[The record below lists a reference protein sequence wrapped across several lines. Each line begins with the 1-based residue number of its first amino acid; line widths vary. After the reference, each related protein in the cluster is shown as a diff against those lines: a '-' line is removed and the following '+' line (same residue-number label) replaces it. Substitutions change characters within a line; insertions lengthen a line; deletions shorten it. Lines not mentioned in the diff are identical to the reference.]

1 MLEVLSAS
9 KLFRITVLTREAS
22 KKTFPSDI
30 DVKAVDYASIASL
43 EAALQGQDALV
54 SAMAFEAIDVQKN
67 LVDAAFNAGVRRMIP
82 SEYGN
87 DTWNPNLASIP
98 IYQPKIAI
106 REYLDQKVAER
117 PSFSYTIIMTS
128 SFLAPGYALN
138 FLVDV
143 DNKKCE
149 IKDGGD
155 VLFSATTMDSIA
167 QAAIGILLHLDETAN
182 RPVKVKSVDA
192 TQNEI
197 LAIARKAEPTAQWD
211 ITYVKTEDLE
221 KEARESW
228 AKGDHGK
235 SVVEKFIWRA
245 FLAWAGYFEHTDNDL
260 LGIKALDKFGLE
272 RLVTSAVLARK
283 V

>member
-1 MLEVLSAS
+1 MLTVLSAS
-9 KLFRITVLTREAS
+9 KLFRITVLTRQGS

-30 DVKAVDYASIASL
+30 EVKAVDYESIPSL

-54 SAMAFEAIDVQKN
+54 STMAFEAIDVQKN

-87 DTWNPNLASIP
+87 DTRNPNLASIP

-155 VLFSATTMDSIA
+155 VLFSATTMESIA

-182 RPVKVKSVDA
+182 RPVKVKSVDT

-197 LAIARKAEPTAQWD
+197 LAIAQKAEPTAQWD
-211 ITYVKTEDLE
+211 ITHVKTEDLE

-228 AKGDHGK
+228 AEGDH
-235 SVVEKFIWRA
+235 SERVVEKFIWRA

-260 LGIKALDKFGLE
+260 LGIKALDKVGLE
-272 RLVTSAVLARK
+272 ELVTNAVLARK